1 MAEYWEV
8 LDAEG
13 NKTGRL
19 HARGRPMA
27 KGEYHLTVCVW
38 IVNAKSQF
46 LLSKR
51 TANKSC
57 PNMWECTGGSAVA
70 GDDSLTT
77 ALKEVREELGLVL
90 KPENGVL
97 LKRLRVG
104 PDVYRE
110 GGEWVDIW
118 LFRQEA
124 ELASLVFE
132 PEETCAAMWAS
143 KEEID
148 RMVEEGSF
156 ATWNLFSSVEE
167 LF

>member
-1 MAEYWEV
+1 MPRATKPGACMRAVGPWQ
-8 LDAEG
+8 
-13 NKTGRL
+13 R
-19 HARGRPMA
+19 
-27 KGEYHLTVCVW
+27 GEYHLTVCVW
-38 IVNAKSQF
+38 IVNAKGQF

-77 ALKEVREELGLVL
+77 AIKEVREELGLVL

-124 ELASLVFE
+124 ELASLGFE